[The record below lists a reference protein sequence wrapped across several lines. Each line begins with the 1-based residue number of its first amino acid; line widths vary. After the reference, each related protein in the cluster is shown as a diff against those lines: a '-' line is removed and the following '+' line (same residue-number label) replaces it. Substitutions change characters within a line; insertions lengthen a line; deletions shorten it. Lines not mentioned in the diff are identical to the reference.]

1 MDSKSAPT
9 ISAGILLIYD
19 NKVLLCH
26 PSNNY
31 WTNTFSPPKGH
42 VEEGESSEEA
52 AIRECYEETSIVV
65 KREQLG
71 KQFTVNYTN
80 KDELYKVVHL
90 FLVEINSL
98 AEVSMDSEVV
108 DKRDLQIEEVDWC
121 GFMTKS
127 EALKHLFWR
136 FKSVI
141 EEVLL

>member
-1 MDSKSAPT
+1 MDSKNSPT

-42 VEEGESSEEA
+42 VEEGESLEEA
-52 AIRECYEETSIVV
+52 AIRECYEETSIVI

-71 KQFTVNYTN
+71 KKFTVNYTN
-80 KDELYKVVHL
+80 KDELYKVVYL
-90 FLVEINSL
+90 FLVEIESL
-98 AEVSMDSEVV
+98 DEVGMYREVV

-136 FKSVI
+136 FKSTI
-141 EEVLL
+141 EEVLH

>member
-98 AEVSMDSEVV
+98 AEVGMDSEVV

>member
-1 MDSKSAPT
+1 MDSKSSPT
-9 ISAGILLIYD
+9 ISAGILLIFD

-42 VEEGESSEEA
+42 VEEGESHEDA
-52 AIRECYEETSIVV
+52 AIRECYEETSIEI

-71 KQFTVNYTN
+71 KKFTVNYTN
-80 KDELYKVVHL
+80 GSELYKVVYL

-98 AEVSMDSEVV
+98 DEVGLDSEVV
-108 DKRDLQIEEVDWC
+108 DKRNLQIEEVDWC
-121 GFMTKS
+121 GFMTKK

-136 FKSVI
+136 YKQLI
-141 EEVLL
+141 EEVLI

>member
-136 FKSVI
+136 FKNVI